1 MLLTLWFYAT
11 GTFQD
16 VIGELIGISQVT
28 ASRPI
33 TRVTDVLV
41 RHVSEWVRMPT
52 RREANI
58 TKWKF
63 FLMQGVPNVTGCID
77 GTHVRIQGPQ
87 EQEHEYVNQ
96 KNYHSVSVQVRRL
109 GVFSP

>member
-1 MLLTLWFYAT
+1 MYVVTQVLYIPAIFYLILRKCIAISEVTLTPVLQVLLALWFYAT

-41 RHVSEWVRMPT
+41 RHVSEWVKMPT

-63 FLMQGVPNVTGCID
+63 FSD
-77 GTHVRIQGPQ
+77 A
-87 EQEHEYVNQ
+87 
-96 KNYHSVSVQVRRL
+96 RRTQCHW
-109 GVFSP
+109 VH